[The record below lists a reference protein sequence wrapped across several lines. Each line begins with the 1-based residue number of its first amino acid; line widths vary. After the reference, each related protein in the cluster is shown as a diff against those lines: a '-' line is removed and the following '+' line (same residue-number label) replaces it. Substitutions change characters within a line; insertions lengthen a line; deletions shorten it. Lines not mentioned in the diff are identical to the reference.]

1 MRRQSS
7 SSTLA
12 RELLA
17 ERVYDGF
24 SGFVV
29 AADCSRVADAVDCG

>member
-17 ERVYDGF
+17 ERGCDGF
-24 SGFVV
+24 LGFVV
-29 AADCSRVADAVDCG
+29 EADCCRVADAVDCG

>member
-12 RELLA
+12 RELHV
-17 ERVYDGF
+17 ETGCDGF
-24 SGFVV
+24 LGFGVE
-29 AADCSRVADAVDCG
+29 ADCTRLADAVDCG

>member
-17 ERVYDGF
+17 ERVCDGF
-24 SGFVV
+24 LGFGVE
-29 AADCSRVADAVDCG
+29 ADCSRVADAVDCG